1 MSNPDIDDSIVED
14 ALEESAEKSGTEDD
28 DESSDGTNTE
38 DEDTEDDDNDES
50 FESKHIKEYIEILT
64 KIAGDKY
71 NYDNYAELLEVAHQ
85 MDDLEKIRQS
95 AEIFAAMYPLSP
107 EIWLRWLKIESTLAS
122 TDEQVEKV
130 EKLFQ
135 RALNDYYSA
144 EVALEFAELAMKANS
159 RDVSE
164 RIWKTLIPTYGLHAM
179 KGRSIFEAYRE
190 DILTK
195 NGDSPAS
202 FNRLARIY
210 EQELKIPLRNME
222 DSYIEYKLLCEKYK
236 NIITDLDEEKFER
249 RYKQAKEALQRMLPH
264 ENALATLEQHCYQER
279 ADLYRKYIAD
289 CLSLLDDDE
298 VQILYERMVTECCL
312 DETVWVDYVRYL
324 HRCPPDSEDN
334 PSSPVF
340 RQTEFDLVNR
350 ALRNCTWSAELFV
363 EKMRIVERQAKPS
376 SKMSILKIME
386 DVASAGL
393 QKPEASV
400 KVWLEYLTYLRRVT
414 DFTSEKEK
422 EILRANFDLAWNQLG
437 RTWGV
442 LADPQCKIL
451 QFWGRLEYEAL
462 GEPSKGR
469 DLWHSVMDSADNST
483 RAGLWIEFTELEAK
497 RSADSVRKLYR
508 KSLKSAGLDDPE
520 TLAAAWLR
528 FERCNGT
535 LDQLIN
541 CQEFCNE
548 IIAEYNKKM
557 ALSKNGP
564 SSNRSTKPKRSA
576 DGGAMVGKGNEMD
589 VSGDRKQVSLA
600 VDGSSGTP
608 TKRNLKRSHDQLSE
622 RQEEFK
628 TPAIPVA
635 NSSKER
641 SNEPD
646 ASKRPKMD
654 DDTET
659 IAKGDENRQVFISN
673 LSFEVTETDIRG
685 IFPELG
691 IESIELVASSSGKSR
706 GFGYMHLTHAGEV
719 AKALSFDRRP
729 LDGRPVFISNVA
741 RDKST
746 RTHQFKY
753 SSSFEPNKL
762 FIKGLPFNL
771 GREEL
776 QKLFEPFGRI
786 KDIRIVCFRSGK
798 SKGLAYLEYE
808 TETAA
813 KNAVL
818 KMDQF
823 VVDGFT
829 ITVAI
834 SSPPPK
840 KNPTATDAKF
850 VAAGGDDDGLA
861 GPSSSLGSGKRQLTK
876 GDVKQKL
883 SAMIPMA
890 VLKKNAGTVATTS
903 DEKPKSNDDFRK
915 LLLKRF
921 NCSSRFT
928 SGWLRMSTRWDF
940 STSQLFFLGGDSVIV
955 LILISGAVERA
966 RLGTPRIA
974 VGQAVVLV
982 LILNVTVML
991 KLANLIEIRLI
1002 ILVVVIL
1009 LIIIIEPQHGLLL
1022 VFVVLVVITVTHFF

>member
-1 MSNPDIDDSIVED
+1 MSRTMSKPEVDDSIEEVILIDD
-14 ALEESAEKSGTEDD
+14 APEESAEKTDSEDD
-28 DESSDGTNTE
+28 GSSDGTNTE
-38 DEDTEDDDNDES
+38 DEDTEDDDIDES

-107 EIWLRWLKIESTLAS
+107 EIWLRWLKIESSLAS

-144 EVALEFAELAMKANS
+144 EVALEFAELAMKTTS
-159 RDVSE
+159 KDISE
-164 RIWKTLIPTYGLHAM
+164 RIWKTLIPTYGLHVL

-202 FNRLARIY
+202 FNQLARIY

-236 NIITDLDEEKFER
+236 DVITDLDEEKFER
-249 RYKQAKEALQRMLPH
+249 RYKQAKEALQRMLSH
-264 ENALATLEQHCYQER
+264 ENALAALGQHCYQDK
-279 ADLYRKYIAD
+279 ANAYRKYIAD
-289 CLSLLDDDE
+289 CQSLLDDDE

-334 PSSPVF
+334 PTSPVF
-340 RQTEFDLVNR
+340 RQTELDLVNR

-363 EKMRIVERQAKPS
+363 EKMRIVERQASPS
-376 SKMSILKIME
+376 SKMTILKIME

-497 RSADSVRKLYR
+497 RNADSVRKLYR
-508 KSLKSAGLDDPE
+508 KSLKSIGLDDPE

-535 LDQLIN
+535 LDQLIS

-548 IIAEYNKKM
+548 IIAEFNKKM
-557 ALSKNGP
+557 VHSKNGP
-564 SSNRSTKPKRSA
+564 TSNRSAKPKRSA
-576 DGGAMVGKGNEMD
+576 DGATGGKTKEMD
-589 VSGDRKQVSLA
+589 ASSDKKQSVPA
-600 VDGSSGTP
+600 VDGASGTP
-608 TKRNLKRSHDQLSE
+608 IKRNLKRTHDQLSE
-622 RQEEFK
+622 GGEKQEEFK
-628 TPAIPVA
+628 TPAIPVLS
-635 NSSKER
+635 SSKER
-641 SNEPD
+641 DNDSDP
-646 ASKRPKMD
+646 SKRSRMD
-654 DDTET
+654 VDSDVTS
-659 IAKGDENRQVFISN
+659 KGDENRQVFISN
-673 LSFEVTETDIRG
+673 LGFEVTETDIKA
-685 IFPELG
+685 IFPELA

-706 GFGYMHLTHAGEV
+706 GFGYMQLARADEV

-729 LDGRPVFISNVA
+729 LNGRPVFISNLA

-746 RTHQFKY
+746 RPHQFKY

-762 FIKGLPFNL
+762 FIKGLPFNM

-776 QKLFEPFGRI
+776 HKLFEPFGRI

-840 KNPTATDAKF
+840 KNPTATDAK
-850 VAAGGDDDGLA
+850 LA
-861 GPSSSLGSGKRQLTK
+861 TGAEHELLSGTSSSLGSGKRQLAR

-883 SAMIPMA
+883 SAMIPTA
-890 VLKKNAGTVATTS
+890 VLKKNAVTTIPATNS
-903 DEKPKSNDDFRK
+903 EQKPKSNDDFRK
-915 LLLKRF
+915 LLL
-921 NCSSRFT
+921 
-928 SGWLRMSTRWDF
+928 
-940 STSQLFFLGGDSVIV
+940 Q
-955 LILISGAVERA
+955 
-966 RLGTPRIA
+966 
-974 VGQAVVLV
+974 
-982 LILNVTVML
+982 
-991 KLANLIEIRLI
+991 
-1002 ILVVVIL
+1002 
-1009 LIIIIEPQHGLLL
+1009 
-1022 VFVVLVVITVTHFF
+1022 